1 MEKARPSIACWVY
14 GLFFL
19 AALIPSALAS
29 TDYSYV
35 FTANPGQV
43 TWYNGTTIEIQV
55 TPGLPDESPPPD
67 LFFNVVS
74 LVFHGDVDLG
84 AYGDIPA
91 SLTPFS
97 FSVPP
102 SGGLDVV
109 GIAYANQF
117 GWQGG
122 ISGYGGPGISGF
134 SGAYFMSSTTVAWG
148 PDSGGGPQPIIIE
161 PATGTWSLVPDG
173 GGSFELLAA
182 ALAALGAG
190 RRLMGRAR
198 N

>member
-1 MEKARPSIACWVY
+1 M
-14 GLFFL
+14 
-19 AALIPSALAS
+19 
-29 TDYSYV
+29 
-35 FTANPGQV
+35 
-43 TWYNGTTIEIQV
+43 
-55 TPGLPDESPPPD
+55 
-67 LFFNVVS
+67 S

-84 AYGDIPA
+84 AYGDLPA

-102 SGGLDVV
+102 SGGMNVV

-117 GWQGG
+117 GWQGS
-122 ISGYGGPGISGF
+122 ISGYGGPGVSQTGF

-161 PATGTWSLVPDG
+161 SATGTWSLVPEAGD
-173 GGSFELLAA
+173 SFELLAA
-182 ALAALGAG
+182 TLAALAG
-190 RRLMGRAR
+190 GCRLLRRPR